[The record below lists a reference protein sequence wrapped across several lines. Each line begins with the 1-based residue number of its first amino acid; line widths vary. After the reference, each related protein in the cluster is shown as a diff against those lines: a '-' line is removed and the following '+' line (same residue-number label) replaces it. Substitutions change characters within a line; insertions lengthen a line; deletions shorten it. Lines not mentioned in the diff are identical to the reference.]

1 MYFCHTISI
10 FDKLELLG
18 FNFTKFFLIKNTF
31 ISIFYQGFLLIISQE
46 NKKKNNPVEFYK
58 VNTRQI
64 IIWKSE
70 MNVDMKKVKVVNKF
84 QHVFIY
90 YCDLI
95 RLICLSVFK

>member
-1 MYFCHTISI
+1 MNFCHTISI

-31 ISIFYQGFLLIISQE
+31 ISIFYQGFLLIISQG
-46 NKKKNNPVEFYK
+46 NKKKNNPIEFYK

-70 MNVDMKKVKVVNKF
+70 MNVDSEESESS
-84 QHVFIY
+84 QQIPTYIY
-90 YCDLI
+90 L
-95 RLICLSVFK
+95 LL